1 MPAITVCC
9 SGSGTNLQALI
20 DAGCYIRQVICNHE
34 CLAAKR
40 ARDAGIPTLITEPIA
55 VSDVDSQ
62 SELIVLAGYLKIL
75 SPQFVAAFEGRII
88 NTHPALLPKFGGKG
102 MYGMHVHEAVLA
114 AKEKESGCSVHL
126 VTNQVDAGKI
136 LAQRKVPVLPDDTP
150 KSLQERVIRQ
160 EHQLLVEIVKNW
172 DKYRPKE
179 KRKY

>member
-20 DAGCYIRQVICNHE
+20 NAGCHIRQVICNRE
-34 CLAAKR
+34 CPAANR
-40 ARDAGIPTLITEPIA
+40 ARAANIPTLITESIA
-55 VSDVDSQ
+55 VQDIDPQ

-88 NTHPALLPKFGGKG
+88 NTHPALLPRFGGKG

-136 LAQRKVPVLPDDTP
+136 LAQRKVPVLPDDTA
-150 KSLQERVIRQ
+150 KSLQQRVMSQ

-172 DKYRPKE
+172 DKYCPKE
-179 KRKY
+179 EREN

>member
-20 DAGCYIRQVICNHE
+20 DSGCHILQVICNHE
-34 CLAAKR
+34 CLAANR
-40 ARDAGIPTLITEPIA
+40 ARAVGIPTLIAEPIT
-55 VSDVDSQ
+55 VQDIDPR

-88 NTHPALLPKFGGKG
+88 NTHPALLPRFGGKG
-102 MYGMHVHEAVLA
+102 MYGMHVHKAVLA

-136 LAQRKVPVLPDDTP
+136 LAQRKVPVLPEDTA
-150 KSLQERVIRQ
+150 KSLQQRVINQ
-160 EHQLLVEIVKNW
+160 EHQLLVEVVKNW
-172 DKYRPKE
+172 DKHCPKE
-179 KRKY
+179 ERKN